1 MRTEQ
6 EGRLHVWHHRCLVS
20 RTWMNIPQTHLTSP
34 LNALSCVMSGSGSHL
49 HQGNWSTMSA
59 ILRVQNCSG
68 TKKCSFLALRA
79 AMPIHVCLPSRG
91 PVGCLQLFATLQ
103 VVQKLWL
110 FIRNVTVAYACFS
123 FLFIW
128 RPEALCCKLKLF
140 SGFAPGCS
148 APFDSSVIFPS
159 WSPALTAAL
168 FQPSP
173 STPFYFHITDHHAAQ
188 SLVGKISP
196 HNPETLSSWSSTW

>member
-1 MRTEQ
+1 MHWAVLCQDLAHICIKETEAQCQQSSGYKTAQ
-6 EGRLHVWHHRCLVS
+6 EQRNVFSLPWEL
-20 RTWMNIPQTHLTSP
+20 L
-34 LNALSCVMSGSGSHL
+34 
-49 HQGNWSTMSA
+49 
-59 ILRVQNCSG
+59 
-68 TKKCSFLALRA
+68 LA
-79 AMPIHVCLPSRG
+79 IHVCLPSRG

-196 HNPETLSSWSSTW
+196 HNPSARDIELLE